1 MGTHRPAPRLG
12 AAQHL
17 AAALEHHQD
26 PRLVRLARA
35 KMELV
40 LSRVPWSGWGRARAA
55 GQLAQGAASR
65 SLRPLGAYR
74 IPYADRREEG

>member
-1 MGTHRPAPRLG
+1 VSEGNLWQEPPGVRKGEG
-12 AAQHL
+12 AWL
-17 AAALEHHQD
+17 FRMRENEHTI
-26 PRLVRLARA
+26 
-35 KMELV
+35 
-40 LSRVPWSGWGRARAA
+40 ARAA